1 MFIFY
6 LSIIHV
12 TLSQDFI
19 APLIFSDCKHLILPS
34 LCQCYHSGDQ
44 SQLRCYNIQ
53 LKFIPKLPNNMHW
66 YALDFSLNNIR
77 SVDSYVF
84 SDIYVEKLNLKSN
97 YLQTI
102 DITAFDQIKNLKQ
115 LFLDHNQLKEF
126 NPKALISPGVSLEI
140 FDISHNPLEHLD
152 LGEIFTHLS
161 VLKEFYAVSCQ
172 LTNSSLFTLLKLT
185 KHQYH
190 IKIIDLSYN
199 NLTSLCDNL
208 FNNFYNLLEL
218 RLNNNN
224 IHLIDNYFIRSLNY
238 IRILNLA
245 FNSIEHV
252 PNLFSSSLENLNLS
266 SNNIRYLNDYFASN
280 LRSIRLIDFDSNK
293 YLNSISSRS
302 FCFINILT
310 LQKLSFRFN
319 NIFLLNTFY
328 ELLCNLLENNKNQSI
343 LDLNHNSNLK
353 CNCMLIQFEKY
364 LINYFDLTCTQQGQ
378 DIYFISKLTNL
389 FSNCTKDFCIT
400 QKKEHLCEWTNA
412 EKLILEGTCQ
422 VQLIGKENSTK
433 NESKLITTTTT
444 INSNLS
450 ETIVDNTTKFYN
462 ISQKSFALSIKR
474 IDYTWFFVFLF
485 LLYI

>member
-6 LSIIHV
+6 LSIVHL

-19 APLIFSDCKHLILPS
+19 APLIFSDCTHLILPP

-44 SQLRCYNIQ
+44 SQLRCHNIQ
-53 LKFIPKLPNNMHW
+53 LNFIPKLPNNMHW
-66 YALDFSLNNIR
+66 YALDFSSNNIK

-115 LFLDHNQLKEF
+115 LLLDHNRLKQF
-126 NPKALISPGVSLEI
+126 DPKALISPGVSLEI
-140 FDISHNPLEHLD
+140 FDISYNPLQYLD
-152 LGEIFTHLS
+152 LGEIFIHLTI
-161 VLKEFYAVSCQ
+161 LREFYAVSCQ

-185 KHQYH
+185 EHHHHLKV
-190 IKIIDLSYN
+190 IDLSYN
-199 NLTSLCDNL
+199 NLTSLCNNL
-208 FNNFYNLLEL
+208 FNNFYNLIEL

-224 IHLIDNYFIRSLNY
+224 IHSIDNYFIRSLNY

-245 FNSIEHV
+245 FNSIEYV

-280 LRSIRLIDFDSNK
+280 LYSIRSIDFDSNK

-319 NIFLLNTFY
+319 NILLLNTFY
-328 ELLCNLLENNKNQSI
+328 ELLCRLLENNKNQSI
-343 LDLNHNSNLK
+343 LDFNHNPNLK
-353 CNCMLIQFEKY
+353 CNCMLVQFEKY
-364 LINYFDLTCTQQGQ
+364 LIDYFDLTCTQQGQ
-378 DIYFISKLTNL
+378 DRYFISNLTNL
-389 FSNCTKDFCIT
+389 FSNCTKDYCIK

-422 VQLIGKENSTK
+422 VQLIKNDNSTK
-433 NESKLITTTTT
+433 NESELITTTTIT
-444 INSNLS
+444 LNLS
-450 ETIVDNTTKFYN
+450 ETVVYNTTKLYN
-462 ISQKSFALSIKR
+462 STEISFALSIKR
-474 IDYTWFFVFLF
+474 VDYIWFFILLF
-485 LLYI
+485 FLYI